1 MTSIKERLRDLF
13 TRPEVEPF
21 VPEEDP
27 FVQRTHEVVEAS
39 QERRRQRF
47 ESTATIERMMADVV
61 AVNRKHGGKAT

>member
-1 MTSIKERLRDLF
+1 MTNVKEWLRDLF

-27 FVQRTHEVVEAS
+27 FIQRAHDAVEAS
-39 QERRRQRF
+39 EERRRQRH
-47 ESTATIERMMADVV
+47 ETTTTIERMMSDVV